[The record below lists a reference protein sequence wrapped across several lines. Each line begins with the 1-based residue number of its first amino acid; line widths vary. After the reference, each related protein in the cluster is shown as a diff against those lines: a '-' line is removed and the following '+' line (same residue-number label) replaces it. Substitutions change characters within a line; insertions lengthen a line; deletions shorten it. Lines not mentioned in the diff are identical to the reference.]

1 MELPFEVVEFV
12 VVDVV
17 VFVCPSLL
25 LVVVA
30 VYPPVICVLLPEV
43 FVWSLSSF
51 VESPYTGTL
60 TQSMKAN
67 INANNKLSLIM
78 FLRVLVLC
86 SYDAVNPT
94 SGCVSAP
101 PAIKFHKFPSDI
113 NNPTKLASIVSWSAF
128 IPLNKAVPSVL

>member
-60 TQSMKAN
+60 MQSMKAN
-67 INANNKLSLIM
+67 KNANSKVIFHHIAPCPSNINP
-78 FLRVLVLC
+78 LVLLLLLQELLFFLLLF
-86 SYDAVNPT
+86 VMLELHLE
-94 SGCVSAP
+94 
-101 PAIKFHKFPSDI
+101 IIEEERHFDI
-113 NNPTKLASIVSWSAF
+113 LELLQKQ
-128 IPLNKAVPSVL
+128 